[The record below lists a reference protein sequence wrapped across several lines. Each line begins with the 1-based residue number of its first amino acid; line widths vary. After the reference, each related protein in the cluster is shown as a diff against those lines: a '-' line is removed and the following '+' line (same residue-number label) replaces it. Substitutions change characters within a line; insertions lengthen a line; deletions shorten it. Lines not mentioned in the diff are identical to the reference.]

1 MPVDKKEKC
10 FCDKCKKLK
19 SADEFYQSNDITKYP
34 TGKLRQCKQC
44 ITMHV
49 DNWDPKTYLWI
60 IQECDVP
67 YIPEVWNKLLKSYAK
82 DPTRVTG
89 MTIMGRYLGQMRL
102 QQWRDYRWKDSD
114 YLQQV
119 ALNKIESTMK
129 AGGYDA
135 AEIAEA
141 VAASRQDLT
150 PVRPPDLDEPVAET
164 SSTVSYNP
172 WNNDEVEDDPL
183 VASLTEDDKLMLLM
197 KWGKTYKPSEWI
209 QLEKLYNDMTESY
222 DIQTAGHFDTLKLV
236 CKTSLKANQL
246 LDLGDVDGAQK
257 MIKMYDAL
265 MKSGKFTAAQNKA
278 ENGDYIDSV
287 SELVSLCE
295 KDGFIP
301 RYYTDGPQDKV
312 DRTIQDLQGYT
323 RSLIMEEQNL
333 GEMIE
338 AAVRQIQQTKENEAI
353 LDAEAA
359 GDDEAFENQLF
370 DEQQGFLNDEE
381 FAELRQ
387 QVDDEVQDD
396 EDFLA
401 SLIDD
406 EDLL

>member
-135 AEIAEA
+135 TEIAEA

-370 DEQQGFLNDEE
+370 DEQQSFLNDEE

>member
-1 MPVDKKEKC
+1 
-10 FCDKCKKLK
+10 
-19 SADEFYQSNDITKYP
+19 
-34 TGKLRQCKQC
+34 
-44 ITMHV
+44 
-49 DNWDPKTYLWI
+49 
-60 IQECDVP
+60 
-67 YIPEVWNKLLKSYAK
+67 
-82 DPTRVTG
+82 
-89 MTIMGRYLGQMRL
+89 
-102 QQWRDYRWKDSD
+102 
-114 YLQQV
+114 
-119 ALNKIESTMK
+119 
-129 AGGYDA
+129 
-135 AEIAEA
+135 
-141 VAASRQDLT
+141 
-150 PVRPPDLDEPVAET
+150 
-164 SSTVSYNP
+164 
-172 WNNDEVEDDPL
+172 
-183 VASLTEDDKLMLLM
+183 
-197 KWGKTYKPSEWI
+197 
-209 QLEKLYNDMTESY
+209 
-222 DIQTAGHFDTLKLV
+222 
-236 CKTSLKANQL
+236 
-246 LDLGDVDGAQK
+246 